1 MFSNIFDSHTHSDN
15 SSDAHHS
22 VMFMCEK
29 AVEKEIPG
37 ICITDHCEL
46 RTFEEGQ
53 YEMRITQSVFEV
65 QKARRVFN
73 GKLAVMAGIELSDVL
88 YDPALTSSILER
100 FPFDMVMV
108 SQHNTL
114 SGEDIYYSDFGAWS
128 SGDIDRL
135 LEEYFTYLIKAAQL
149 NQFDVIG
156 HLTYPLRYITG
167 KYKIRVDLRR
177 YDDKIEEILR
187 LTAQN
192 GRAIEINTSG
202 LYGALRDTMPPLCY
216 VKRYRELGGEYI
228 TLGSDAHSADALGRG
243 IDSGMEMLLEAG
255 FSYFTFYKER
265 HPLQFKII

>member
-1 MFSNIFDSHTHSDN
+1 MVLVWYPKCSTCQR
-15 SSDAHHS
+15 A
-22 VMFMCEK
+22 K
-29 AVEKEIPG
+29 AWLDEHGV
-37 ICITDHCEL
+37 
-46 RTFEEGQ
+46 
-53 YEMRITQSVFEV
+53 
-65 QKARRVFN
+65 A
-73 GKLAVMAGIELSDVL
+73 
-88 YDPALTSSILER
+88 
-100 FPFDMVMV
+100 
-108 SQHNTL
+108 
-114 SGEDIYYSDFGAWS
+114 
-128 SGDIDRL
+128 
-135 LEEYFTYLIKAAQL
+135 
-149 NQFDVIG
+149 
-156 HLTYPLRYITG
+156 YPLRYITG
-167 KYKIRVDLRR
+167 KHKIRVDLRR